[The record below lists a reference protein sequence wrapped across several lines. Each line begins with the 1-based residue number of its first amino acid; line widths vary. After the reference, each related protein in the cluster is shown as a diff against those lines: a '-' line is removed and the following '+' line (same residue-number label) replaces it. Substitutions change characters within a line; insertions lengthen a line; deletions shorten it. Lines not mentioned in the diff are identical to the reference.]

1 MKIVH
6 LTYTMTYG
14 GIETMLVN
22 IANEQVKSVRVYI
35 VAINNN
41 FEESLL
47 KALSTDVSFI
57 NVGRPVGSKNPW
69 YIVKLNLI
77 LKRISPDIIH
87 VHHPGIIRFL
97 FPKFLSNS
105 KIVFTMHDIPVSE
118 DLKYLTKYKTVYAIS
133 KSVQDSLSKIGVAS
147 EVVTN
152 GILPDK
158 FEKSGVNLQH
168 EIFKMAQIG
177 RLYHEKKGQDFMID
191 ICAFLYNHGF
201 RNFHLDFIGEGD
213 SLAYLQN
220 KVEQYH
226 LKDNIS
232 FLGAKDQ
239 SYIFTNLKN
248 YDLFVQPSRREGF
261 GLTVAEAMAAKVP
274 VLVSEQEGPL
284 EIIDNG
290 KYGFYFKVDDIDD
303 CAKKII
309 MISNQKDLNPLLDL
323 ALRRVEENYNVKNTA
338 MKYLSCYS
346 KLLSLKNK

>member
-22 IANEQVKSVRVYI
+22 IANVQAQIDEVY
-35 VAINNN
+35 VVLINDKY
-41 FEESLL
+41 EISLL
-47 KALSTDVSFI
+47 QTLDKMVSFI
-57 NVGRPVGSKNPW
+57 NIGRPVGSKNPW

-87 VHHPGIIRFL
+87 VHHPGIIRFMIPQMYRL
-97 FPKFLSNS
+97 TN
-105 KIVFTMHDIPVSE
+105 IVFTMHDIPVKG
-118 DLKYLTKYKTVYAIS
+118 DMDYLFKYKTVYAIS
-133 KSVQDSLSKIGVAS
+133 KSVQDSLFKVGIKS

-152 GILPDK
+152 GILAD
-158 FEKSGVNLQH
+158 N
-168 EIFKMAQIG
+168 FKKKVYHKHPAFRMVQIG

-191 ICAFLYNHGF
+191 VCAYLYNHGYH
-201 RNFHLDFIGEGD
+201 NFHLDFIGDGD
-213 SLAYLQN
+213 SLEYLQD
-220 KVEQYH
+220 KVKKAQLES
-226 LKDNIS
+226 NIT

-239 SYIFTNLKN
+239 SYIYENLKN
-248 YDLFVQPSRREGF
+248 YDLFIQPSRREGF

-309 MISNQKDLNPLLDL
+309 MISNRKDLNPLLYL

-338 MKYLSCYS
+338 MKYLNSYR
-346 KLLSLKNK
+346 KLLFLKK